1 MSIRHPSEEIRKA
14 VGYTSLWILI
24 MWSAYRFLFKTMRLN
39 EITRKGMQ
47 IKKARESMTGPL
59 TNQRKKEIKAE
70 NKEPFK

>member
-1 MSIRHPSEEIRKA
+1 
-14 VGYTSLWILI
+14 
-24 MWSAYRFLFKTMRLN
+24 MRLN

-59 TNQRKKEIKAE
+59 TNQRKKEIKVE